1 MYIVYSLTCTSS
13 GPYHNGMTA
22 SSSQSIPT
30 DWLSSRTYLCELKEI
45 SAEEGGLNLDGAPQ
59 LHPLQ
64 DLLHDVLVPVQQRLR
79 RGEHARLAFVEKARR
94 GGPLGFGR
102 GFGLADARQLLLLL
116 AAVAQPHNVRPV
128 VQGLGG
134 TEKLVMNKNWS
145 YSIVLWIRIRS
156 DPELFGQIGHG
167 SGITVSDPNLD
178 LTFLSFE
185 KKICIDFCDFSSKFS
200 YSSLN
205 TYIFTWKS
213 LKCLIS
219 LASVSLCT
227 YKYT

>member
-1 MYIVYSLTCTSS
+1 
-13 GPYHNGMTA
+13 MTGWV
-22 SSSQSIPT
+22 PE
-30 DWLSSRTYLCELKEI
+30 YLCELEEI
-45 SAEEGGLNLDGAPQ
+45 SAEEGGLNLDGPAQ

-134 TEKLVMNKNWS
+134 RKKWSKHLTKNWS
-145 YSIVLWIRIRS
+145 YLIVSWIRIRS
-156 DPELFGQIGHG
+156 DPELFVPIEYG
-167 SGITVSDPNLD
+167 SGIIWPFCLSERK
-178 LTFLSFE
+178 SFE
-185 KKICIDFCDFSSKFS
+185 FLQFTSKFS
-200 YSSLN
+200 YLSLI
-205 TYIFTWKS
+205 TYIFPKE
-213 LKCLIS
+213 IF
-219 LASVSLCT
+219 
-227 YKYT
+227 